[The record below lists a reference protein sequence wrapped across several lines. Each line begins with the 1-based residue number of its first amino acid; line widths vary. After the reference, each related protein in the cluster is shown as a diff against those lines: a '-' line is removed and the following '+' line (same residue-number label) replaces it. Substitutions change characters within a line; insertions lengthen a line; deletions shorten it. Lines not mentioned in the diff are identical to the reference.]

1 MKKKVLII
9 VICLCI
15 CIFLSIISS
24 ISNKE
29 QYLDEDLN
37 NNINIINAVNEK
49 GVDKKIDYKKILNG
63 KSIAMIGDSLIEGY
77 GNENGGL
84 NVYLAK
90 KMPNAQY
97 SNYSKSGSTVTNN
110 TGDGNII
117 MANQARSIGVNPNII
132 LFDGG
137 VNDIIGYD
145 MNFLNVDLKKP
156 IGTIDLDNPGVSQ
169 DNSVMADFEE
179 VVQILKSRFPN
190 AELCYVQ
197 LCLLD
202 DTSINMLAKQV
213 EHKDEMKQRRDELFS
228 QIKLLCQKWD
238 INYLDLSSK
247 FVGTGI
253 QYRQE
258 DWLHINEEGYKLVAP
273 YILSYMAESIS
284 E

>member
-1 MKKKVLII
+1 MKKRTYLII
-9 VICLCI
+9 CI
-15 CIFLSIISS
+15 ILFILLAIIFST
-24 ISNKE
+24 
-29 QYLDEDLN
+29 
-37 NNINIINAVNEK
+37 IINKDSLNSEENKVNIVNTVNEK
-49 GVDKKIDYKKILNG
+49 GVNKNLDYKKILNG
-63 KSIAMIGDSLIEGY
+63 KSIAMFGDSLIEGY

-84 NVYLAK
+84 DVYLAK
-90 KMPNAQY
+90 KMPNASY
-97 SNYSKSGSTVTNN
+97 SNYSKSGSTVTSN

-117 MANQARSIGVNPNII
+117 MANQARNIGGSPDII

-156 IGTIDLDNPGVSQ
+156 IGLIDLENSNPSEE
-169 DNSVMADFEE
+169 NTVMADFEQII
-179 VVQILKSRFPN
+179 QILRTRFPN
-190 AELCYVQ
+190 AKLCYVG

-213 EHKDEMKQRRDELFS
+213 EHKDEMKQRRDEFFV
-228 QIKLLCQKWD
+228 QIKLLCEKWD
-238 INYLDLSSK
+238 VNYLDLSSK

-253 QYRQE
+253 KYRQE

-273 YILSYMAESIS
+273 YVLSYMAESIS

>member
-1 MKKKVLII
+1 MKKRTYLII
-9 VICLCI
+9 CI
-15 CIFLSIISS
+15 ILFILLAIIFST
-24 ISNKE
+24 
-29 QYLDEDLN
+29 
-37 NNINIINAVNEK
+37 IINKDSLNSEENKVNIVNTVNEK
-49 GVDKKIDYKKILNG
+49 GVNKYLDYKKILNG
-63 KSIAMIGDSLIEGY
+63 KSIAMFGDSLIEGY

-84 NVYLAK
+84 DVYLAK
-90 KMPNAQY
+90 KMPNASY
-97 SNYSKSGSTVTNN
+97 SNYSKSGSTVTSN

-117 MANQARSIGVNPNII
+117 MANQARNIGGSPDII

-156 IGTIDLDNPGVSQ
+156 IGLIDLENSNPSEE
-169 DNSVMADFEE
+169 NTVMADFEQII
-179 VVQILKSRFPN
+179 QILRTRFPN
-190 AELCYVQ
+190 AKLCYVG

-213 EHKDEMKQRRDELFS
+213 EHKDEMKQRRDEFFV
-228 QIKLLCQKWD
+228 QIKLLCEKWD
-238 INYLDLSSK
+238 VNYLDLSSK

-253 QYRQE
+253 KYRQE

-273 YILSYMAESIS
+273 YVLSYMAESIS

>member
-1 MKKKVLII
+1 MKKRVLKILL
-9 VICLCI
+9 ICLSI
-15 CIFLSIISS
+15 ATILSVFSS
-24 ISNKE
+24 IANKE
-29 QYLDEDLN
+29 QFVNDVQTN
-37 NNINIINAVNEK
+37 NTINAVNEK
-49 GVDKKIDYKKILNG
+49 GVTKKIDYKKILNG
-63 KSIAMIGDSLIEGY
+63 KSIAMFGDSLIEGY

-84 NVYLAK
+84 DVYLAK
-90 KMPNAQY
+90 KMPDAQY

-117 MANQARSIGVNPNII
+117 MANQARSIGGNPSII

-145 MNFLNVDLKKP
+145 MNFLSEDLKKP
-156 IGTIDLDNPGVSQ
+156 IGTIDMENSSPSQ
-169 DNSVMADFEE
+169 ENSVMADFEE
-179 VVQILKSRFPN
+179 VIQILKSRFPDSK
-190 AELCYVQ
+190 LCYVQ

-213 EHKDEMKQRRDELFS
+213 EHKDEMKQRRDEFLV

-258 DWLHINEEGYKLVAP
+258 DWLHINEDGYKLVSP
-273 YILSYMAESIS
+273 YILSFMAESIS